1 MLSRNKLE
9 CVFFAGILAESN
21 TYEQGLEII
30 MAIGSIQQI
39 F

>member
-1 MLSRNKLE
+1 MLFHYKLE
-9 CVFFAGILAESN
+9 CVFLAGILAESN
-21 TYEQGLEII
+21 TCEQGLEII